1 MKLRR
6 YLSMIL
12 AVLAALMAGCATT
25 QMKTATTKGQF
36 ETVFE
41 AARQAAIENGYA
53 ITSADPTSGFI
64 SASQYA
70 VGGPGRQVRL
80 NVKVTKGPPVSVEVS
95 VVPPP
100 GTIGDTEGIA
110 TKVLQS
116 IKSRVPDLVW

>member
-1 MKLRR
+1 MKLKSYR
-6 YLSMIL
+6 LIIPT
-12 AVLAALMAGCATT
+12 VLGSLVVGCATT
-25 QMKTATTKGQF
+25 QIKTATTKSQF

-41 AARQAAIENGYA
+41 AARQATVENGYG